1 MEQKKAPGKTDAKG
15 RNSLVRYSAM
25 ATQMAA
31 IILVFMFIGMWLD
44 SHFESEN
51 SIYTAILTIVGV
63 VLSMYYM
70 IKDLLK

>member
-1 MEQKKAPGKTDAKG
+1 MDDKETQGKSKAKQ
-15 RNSLVRYSAM
+15 RNSFIRYSAM
-25 ATQMAA
+25 ASQMAA
-31 IILVFMFIGMWLD
+31 IILVFMFIGMGLD